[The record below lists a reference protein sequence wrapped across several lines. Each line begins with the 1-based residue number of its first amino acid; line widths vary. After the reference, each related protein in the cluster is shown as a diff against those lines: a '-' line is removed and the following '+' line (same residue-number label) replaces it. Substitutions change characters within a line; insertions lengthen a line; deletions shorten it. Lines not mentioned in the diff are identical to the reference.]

1 MIRPEARVALAASLL
16 SAIVMAAAV
25 PGRAA
30 DLAPTPAV
38 VAAPAPPATSLPAAP
53 AGCGLPLAD
62 SVVFVPVP
70 GNPFQALPSAD
81 GCWLFVALNSDSASA
96 TGVAVLHRGN
106 GAATVTRMVPLASGP
121 AGMALTHDGALLVV
135 SAEDQVYFLDVARLT
150 SGAAD
155 PVLGQM
161 SDGPT
166 AGSVYANVTR
176 DDRFAFVSDERAS
189 AITVID
195 LVKARASHFAAGA
208 VVGRIPVGRA
218 PIALTFSPDERY
230 LYTTSEVAPTAWGWP
245 AACKPEGRMG
255 AMANGPV
262 FPAGALIVVDVARA
276 ETDPEHAVVA
286 RRPAGCSPVRLALAP
301 RGDRV
306 YVTARNSNAVLT
318 FDTAKLLADSAHA
331 QVASIPVGPAPVGI
345 ACADVGR
352 PVLIVANSNRFAGG
366 AGDQQRL
373 TILDAAGSGESAVLG
388 SIPAGGFPRELRLA
402 DGGRTLV
409 VTNFNSKSVELVDLG
424 RMK

>member
-1 MIRPEARVALAASLL
+1 MRLPSVALAIGFAIAFAPG
-16 SAIVMAAAV
+16 SA
-25 PGRAA
+25 RAA
-30 DLAPTPAV
+30 Q
-38 VAAPAPPATSLPAAP
+38 

-81 GCWLFVALNSDSASA
+81 GCWLFVALNSDSAPQ
-96 TGVAVLHRGN
+96 TGIAVLHRGN

-121 AGMALTHDGALLVV
+121 AGMALTHDGALLLV
-135 SAEDQVYFLDVARLT
+135 SADDHVYFLDVARLT
-150 SGAAD
+150 SGAGD
-155 PVLGQM
+155 PIVGQM

-166 AGSVYANVTR
+166 AGSVYVNVTT
-176 DDRFAFVSDERAS
+176 DDHFVFVSDERAS

-195 LVKARASHFAAGA
+195 LPKARASKFAPGA

-218 PIALTFSPDERY
+218 PIALSFSPDERY
-230 LYTTSEVAPTAWGWP
+230 LYTTSEVAPNDWGWP

-262 FPAGALIVVDVARA
+262 FPPGALIVVDVARA
-276 ETDPEHAVVA
+276 QTDPAHAVLA
-286 RRPAGCSPVRLALAP
+286 RVPAGCSPVRLALSA
-301 RGDRV
+301 RGDRA
-306 YVTARNSNAVLT
+306 YVTARNSNAVLA

-345 ACADVGR
+345 ACADIGR

-366 AGDQQRL
+366 ANDAQKL
-373 TILDAAGSGESAVLG
+373 TVLDAAGNGASAVLG
-388 SIPAGGFPRELRLA
+388 TILAGGFPRELRLT

-409 VTNFNSKSVELVDLG
+409 VTNFNSMSVELVDLG
-424 RMK
+424 RAK